1 MNYATANDMV
11 ERFGE
16 SVMIG
21 LTDLTHAGVVDTAK
35 AELALE
41 DATAEI
47 DGYLGR
53 YQLPLNPVPKIL
65 RVYACD
71 IARYRLATGMRQTND
86 DLLSRYEA
94 AISYLKLV
102 AKGVASLGGLPAG
115 EDLSTDNSVQITD
128 PQEKVFGRGN
138 AY

>member
-1 MNYATANDMV
+1 MSYATVNDMT
-11 ERFGE
+11 ERYGE

-21 LTDLTHAGVVDTAK
+21 LTDLNRAGVIDASK

-41 DATAEI
+41 DASAEI

-53 YQLPLNPVPKIL
+53 YQLPLSPVPKIL
-65 RVYACD
+65 TVYACD
-71 IARYRLATGMRQTND
+71 IARYRLATGMRQGNE
-86 DLLSRYEA
+86 DLVSRYEA
-94 AISYLKLV
+94 AIAYLKLV

-115 EDLSTDNSVQITD
+115 EDLSTDNSVKFTD